1 MHDSTLILAATTAPL
16 NLVDFVKPILAIIP
30 FFLFFRIVSSNLEQ
44 DKRRLNI
51 RVASWNIGYL
61 VAGILALGAVVLIP
75 IFWAGWPLSMLILA
89 TPLLWYMKYRNDN
102 VEDDSQKF
110 SLGSA
115 NLGEKMGNRKSRA
128 TQRSAAA
135 ILVDSHG
142 IEQQVPEQDDP
153 VREIHLL
160 MEDLLLPAIEARA
173 TRIEIAATP
182 KGGTAAQIVD
192 GVRYKRDPIAA
203 DAAASLIDYVK
214 RAAGA
219 STQEKRKKQRGSFEL
234 RLQETSRTVALDLT
248 TSGSSAGMVVR
259 LDVDRT
265 EQLDRSFE
273 NLGFESQQ
281 IEALA
286 PSIELDK
293 RHGVILVTTPP
304 GQGLTTS
311 LYGVL
316 QRHDAYT
323 TNIKTLERETQRQ
336 IEGIDQ
342 TEWDPTNPALDFP
355 TQLRSMIRRG
365 PDIVMVS
372 DLQDPVTA
380 KQAALVG
387 RDGPLLYQGVPSKDG
402 VPGAITEWF
411 RSVGDL
417 KDAATPLTAVVAGRV
432 LRKLCPECRVPVKP
446 SAEQVKK
453 FGIDPATATIYR
465 QSGRVQTKNN
475 KIEECRVCRG
485 TGFFGTVGVFEVM
498 PVDREASKLLAAGDL
513 KAAYTHSRR
522 SLDMM
527 LMQEAA
533 VKKVARGET
542 SFEEI
547 ARVFKTEKPASKAA
561 PAATS

>member
-1 MHDSTLILAATTAPL
+1 MHDFVLSLAAASAPV
-16 NLVDFVKPILAIIP
+16 NLVDFIKPILAIIP
-30 FFLFFRIVSSNLEQ
+30 FIVFFRLISTNLEK
-44 DKRRLNI
+44 DARALNLK
-51 RVASWNIGYL
+51 VATWNVGFL
-61 VAGILALGAVVLIP
+61 VAGCLALASVVLIP
-75 IFWAGWPLSMLILA
+75 IFWVGWPVSMLLLA
-89 TPLLWYMKYRNDN
+89 APLLFYMKHRNDN
-102 VEDDSQKF
+102 VEDDSQRF
-110 SLGSA
+110 SLGSG
-115 NLGEKMGNRKSRA
+115 NLSEKMANRKSRS
-128 TQRSAAA
+128 TQRNAAA
-135 ILVDSHG
+135 ILVDNHG

-173 TRIEIAATP
+173 TRVEIAATP
-182 KGGTAAQIVD
+182 KGGNAAQIVD
-192 GVRYKRDPIAA
+192 GVRYKREQIPAEN
-203 DAAASLIDYVK
+203 AASLIDYLK
-214 RAAGA
+214 RAAGT
-219 STQEKRKKQRGSFEL
+219 STEEKRKKQRGDFEL
-234 RLQETSRTVALDLT
+234 RLQETNRVVHLGLT
-248 TSGSSAGMVVR
+248 TSGSSAGIVVR
-259 LDVDRT
+259 LDLNRA

-273 NLGFESQQ
+273 DLGFEEEQV
-281 IEALA
+281 AMLA
-286 PSIELDK
+286 PSTELGK
-293 RHGVILVTTPP
+293 RHGVILVSTPP

-323 TNIKTLERETQRQ
+323 TNIKTLEREIERQ

-342 TEWDPTNPALDFP
+342 TEWDPSNPSLDFP
-355 TQLRSMIRRG
+355 TQLRSIIRRG
-365 PDIVMVS
+365 PDIVMTT

-387 RDGPLLYQGVPSKDG
+387 RDGPLLYQGIPSKDG

-417 KDAATPLTAVVAGRV
+417 KDAASPLTAVVAGRV
-432 LRKLCPECRVPVKP
+432 LRKLCPECRVPTKP
-446 SAEQVKK
+446 SPEQIKK
-453 FGIDPATATIYR
+453 FGIDPKTATIFR

-485 TGFFGTVGVFEVM
+485 TGFFGTTGVFEVM
-498 PVDREASKLLAAGDL
+498 PVDREASKLLASGDL
-513 KAAYTHSRR
+513 KAAYTHARR

-547 ARVFKTEKPASKAA
+547 ARVFTPEKSAAKAA
-561 PAATS
+561 PAPTS